1 MPTYTDN
8 NVNYAYNLGS
18 GIASV
23 SRSIRAA
30 NNITILDFLE
40 IEGEMFFVDSID
52 DNAFA
57 NCFNLRGVTIPD
69 SVTSIGRLAFSGC
82 NRLTRITMSN
92 HLTSIG
98 EFAFQSCSSLTSL
111 IIPISVTS
119 IGQYAFTGCSSL
131 TSLEIPDS
139 VTSIERSIIQGCQG
153 LTSFKIPRSVTSI
166 NTYQLFSGCTSLI
179 SIDVDI
185 QNIYYSSILGV
196 LFNKSATKLLA
207 YPQGL
212 IGSYTIPNSVT
223 SIDLNAFADCTNLT
237 EVIIPNSVTSIG
249 DLAFASCA
257 NLTNVIIPNS
267 VISIGQSAFRFCV
280 KFTKVIISNSVTSIS
295 NYAFNNCSNLAKL
308 IIGASVTY
316 IGNDAFNSCNKLTN
330 VLFLGDI
337 PTIESPSWS
346 PNFNNPSDTAS
357 YIIGALNTD
366 ILTDLFSNIRPLTRT
381 QMDSALLDR
390 PSLRDLIDA
399 GATETHI
406 LSFEYTLQELKNA
419 GFTGSKPTSII
430 ELSHSLS
437 FFKPPSIHLSNN
449 ITSDQPCSLQTVDE
463 PIRIFA
469 SADNINLYVSNK
481 T

>member
-1 MPTYTDN
+1 MSIYTQSG
-8 NVNYAYNLGS
+8 VNYTYYPGS

-23 SRSIRAA
+23 SRSNRAA

-57 NCFNLRGVTIPD
+57 NCFNLRGVTIPG
-69 SVTSIGRLAFSGC
+69 SVKSIGNYAFSGSS
-82 NRLTRITMSN
+82 RLTRITMSDF
-92 HLTSIG
+92 LRSIG
-98 EFAFQSCSSLTSL
+98 QYAFQSCSSLTTL
-111 IIPISVTS
+111 TIPDSVTS
-119 IGQYAFTGCSSL
+119 IGQYAFSDCSSL
-131 TSLEIPDS
+131 TSLEIPNS

-166 NTYQLFSGCTSLI
+166 NTYQLFSGCISLI
-179 SIDVDI
+179 TIDVDTLN
-185 QNIYYSSILGV
+185 QNYSSILGV
-196 LFNKSATKLLA
+196 LFNKSATTLIV

-212 IGSYTIPNSVT
+212 IGPYTIPDSVT
-223 SIDLNAFADCTNLT
+223 SIDLSAFQDCYNLT
-237 EVIIPNSVTSIG
+237 EVIIPTSVTSIG
-249 DLAFASCA
+249 VNAFQSCY

-267 VISIGQSAFRFCV
+267 VISIGQSAFNSCF
-280 KFTKVIISNSVTSIS
+280 KFTKVIISNSVTSIGTM
-295 NYAFNNCSNLAKL
+295 AFNSCSNLAKL
-308 IIGASVTY
+308 IIGNSVAN
-316 IGNDAFNSCNKLTN
+316 IGNLAFQNCDKLTN

-337 PTIESPSWS
+337 PTIESSWG
-346 PNFNNPSDTAS
+346 PDFTNPSDTAS

-449 ITSDQPCSLQTVDE
+449 ITSEQPFSLQTVDE

-469 SADNINLYVSNK
+469 SIDNINLYVS
-481 T
+481 